1 MADPSERLD
10 AMFPRL
16 TPTQIARLLPVGRN
30 YKPRRERV
38 TSKKLEIIAEPGKPG
53 FTTRRVVDAPRAL
66 VFDAFT
72 TPAHLT
78 RWMGPRMLTM
88 VIPENDLRV
97 GGRYRF
103 VHRAPDGQEFAFRG
117 EYREIV
123 RPERLVRTFIF
134 EAMPDHEAL
143 ETLTL
148 EERDGKTTITTTTLH
163 KTVEGRDGHLASGRM
178 EAGMTDGYAR
188 LDELLAALQTR

>member
-1 MADPSERLD
+1 
-10 AMFPRL
+10 
-16 TPTQIARLLPVGRN
+16 
-30 YKPRRERV
+30 V
-38 TSKKLEIIAEPGKPG
+38 TSKKLAIIAEPGKPS
-53 FTTRRVVDAPRAL
+53 FTTRRVVDGPRAL

-72 TPAHLT
+72 NPEHLK

-88 VIPENDLRV
+88 VICENDLRV

-103 VHRAPDGQEFAFRG
+103 VHRTPDGQEFGFHG

-123 RPERLVRTFIF
+123 RPERVVRTFVF
-134 EAMPDHEAL
+134 EPMPDHEAV

-148 EERDGKTTITTTTLH
+148 EESDGEMTIATTTLH
-163 KTVEGRDGHLASGRM
+163 KTVEGRDGHLSSGRM

-188 LDELLAALQTR
+188 LDELLAALQMR